1 MATDYIKHVGD
12 VTIEFVEIIS
22 NTGKVYDISKYVA
35 SISVYEDI
43 FSPFISGNIL
53 IYDAQDL
60 VNLLPLIGEEVL
72 RFNITTPSFTDKKYS
87 IGGNFSIYKLS
98 EREEVSDKSIAYT
111 LNFVS
116 LESIVDLNKKI
127 SATLDGSCSDIAA
140 KLLKTNV
147 GLETKKPTNIEATP
161 NGTKFISNF
170 WSPTKC
176 LNYTASNAT
185 NANGSP
191 SYLFFENRYG
201 FNFVSLESLFVNP
214 VYQNFIGDNY
224 ANSEANK
231 NPDEMYKR
239 IIDISMP
246 VAFDYIE
253 NISSG
258 MYSSK
263 LYTYDLITKKVASRN
278 FNVLEA
284 FPKEKHLNNNP
295 TASKSVLAKSNAAIS
310 YEYKM
315 YGNFNNYGDVTN
327 TSTQQKRISLLK
339 QLSTSKVN
347 IIVPGRTDYTVGQK
361 VYLKLFKKSQAV
373 EGDVYSSE
381 EDKMFTGNYLI
392 SSIHHSVTRQRHECY
407 VELVRDSIQM
417 DVNK

>member
-1 MATDYIKHVGD
+1 MAVDYIKHVGD

-53 IYDAQDL
+53 INDAQDL

-98 EREEVSDKSIAYT
+98 EREEVSDKAIMYT

-147 GLETKKPTNIEATP
+147 GLETKKPTNIESTP

-176 LNYTASNAT
+176 LNYAASNSA

-201 FNFVSLESLFVNP
+201 FNFVSLESLFTNP

-224 ANSEANK
+224 ANSEENK

-278 FNVLEA
+278 FNVLES
-284 FPKEKHLNNNP
+284 FPTEKHLNANP
-295 TASKSVLAKSNAAIS
+295 TASKSVLAKSSAAIAH
-310 YEYKM
+310 EYKM

-327 TSTQQKRISLLK
+327 TATQQKRISLLK

-361 VYLKLFKKSQAV
+361 VYLKLFKKSQAE

-392 SSIHHSVTRQRHECY
+392 SSIHHSITRQRHECY